1 MASANRPL
9 VKVIGTGGSISYI
22 GDSRLD
28 YVDYSYANKHFTI
41 DELLARVPEVSEFA
55 RIESEQFANVGSTD
69 LGPEHWLP
77 LGRRI
82 NQIFREE
89 PEVAGIAI
97 THGTATLEETAYYLN
112 LVVKSDKPVV
122 VTGAMRPPTAMST
135 DTDINILNCVQVAA
149 SPEARN
155 MGVLSVLNN
164 EIQAARE
171 VNKTSTLRLETFNA
185 HDLGCL
191 GYADSNHQVVFYR
204 APVRKHTHQA
214 EFDVDGLGQLPRVDI
229 IYSYA
234 GADDLLV
241 NAAASSEAR
250 GMVVAGLGSGGS
262 PAPFTRGMLK
272 ALEQGKV
279 VMVASQAA
287 TGRVIANR
295 RFREQGFVV
304 SDNLSPRKARILL
317 MLALTVTDDPQRI
330 QHMAYEY

>member
-1 MASANRPL
+1 MPR
-9 VKVIGTGGSISYI
+9 
-22 GDSRLD
+22 
-28 YVDYSYANKHFTI
+28 
-41 DELLARVPEVSEFA
+41 
-55 RIESEQFANVGSTD
+55 
-69 LGPEHWLP
+69 
-77 LGRRI
+77 
-82 NQIFREE
+82 
-89 PEVAGIAI
+89 
-97 THGTATLEETAYYLN
+97 
-112 LVVKSDKPVV
+112 
-122 VTGAMRPPTAMST
+122 
-135 DTDINILNCVQVAA
+135 
-149 SPEARN
+149 
-155 MGVLSVLNN
+155 
-164 EIQAARE
+164 
-171 VNKTSTLRLETFNA
+171 
-185 HDLGCL
+185 
-191 GYADSNHQVVFYR
+191 YADSNHQVVFYR

-214 EFDVDGLGQLPRVDI
+214 EFDVDGLDQLPRVDI

-241 NAAASSEAR
+241 NAVASSEAR

-330 QHMAYEY
+330 QQMAYEY